1 MYAQEDGPPRRPRR
15 LLLVDME
22 DWLQNQIRQPWLLEE
37 LEELQGELEMDEEA
51 LGAVEHNLDGLA
63 HSRGDGGALGE
74 NHQFLW
80 R

>member
-22 DWLQNQIRQPWLLEE
+22 DWLQNQIRQPGL

-51 LGAVEHNLDGLA
+51 LDAVDPDIDGLA
-63 HSRGDGGALGE
+63 HSRGDGGALVE